1 MTATTPHAGR
11 DLTVSERWA
20 QALAGWELELQAA
33 DRPATTRYLRGY
45 HLRRL
50 ADDFPDRDPWTL
62 TRTELVDWLAGWS
75 WSRETR
81 RSYRSS
87 LRSFY
92 GWGMAAGLVV
102 VSPAV
107 TLPPITPER
116 GLPRPVPSERLEAA
130 IAAADPRVHLALLLL
145 AETGIRRAELAAT
158 HTDDLLQDCNG
169 WSLRVVGK
177 GRRERRVPIG
187 CALGELLTL
196 VPRGGCSRATTGA
209 SSVASRR
216 STCPRPTS
224 ASWWLPHSVTA
235 GRPTPCG
242 TASERLPTPSSATCG
257 QCKSCSDARRSR
269 RRRSTRR
276 CPTVR
281 CVGPLRRPRWWEL
294 PGEDPRPRLR

>member
-11 DLTVSERWA
+11 DLTVTGRWA
-20 QALAGWELELQAA
+20 RALAGWELELQAA
-33 DRPATTRYLRGY
+33 DRPVTTRYLRGY

-50 ADDFPDRDPWTL
+50 ADDFPARDPWTL

-102 VSPAV
+102 VSPAA

-196 VPRGGCSRATTGA
+196 VPRGWLFPSYHRGIVSSEQAEHLSPAHLGKLVAAALGDGWTAHTVRHRFGTLAYAVERDLRAVQELLGHQKIETTTVYTKVPDGAMRRAAAA
-209 SSVASRR
+209 SSLVGGSR
-216 STCPRPTS
+216 C
-224 ASWWLPHSVTA
+224 
-235 GRPTPCG
+235 
-242 TASERLPTPSSATCG
+242 
-257 QCKSCSDARRSR
+257 
-269 RRRSTRR
+269 
-276 CPTVR
+276 
-281 CVGPLRRPRWWEL
+281 
-294 PGEDPRPRLR
+294 